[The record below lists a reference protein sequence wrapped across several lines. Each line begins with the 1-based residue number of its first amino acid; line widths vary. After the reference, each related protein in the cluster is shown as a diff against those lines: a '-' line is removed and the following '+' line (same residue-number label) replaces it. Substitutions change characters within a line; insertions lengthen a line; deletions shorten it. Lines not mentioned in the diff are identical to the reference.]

1 MPLSQEQILELSK
14 LQKML
19 RNLEKIEKNAKNDLQ
34 KERVAFDIERYRK
47 RMQEVSPEG
56 IPDNLEQTIRNVKA
70 RAEDPSKV
78 KHKIISQYP
87 VMKISPNSNDSE
99 INQIGTLINIM
110 DLEYIP
116 ILGDAHIK
124 FDYSHATERDT
135 VLKYME
141 NLRRNMKILV
151 ETVEEYAAA
160 DKQEFR
166 EQLSRMKN
174 KQSRIFIAESFD
186 TMTKFQEFLRAV
198 NADIHEGVNVIMN
211 MEEPLKFNP
220 RFEKATVLE
229 GRSIMEGLRE
239 FQEFVDETCDLIKLP
254 SFRK

>member
-1 MPLSQEQILELSK
+1 MPLSQEQIYELSK

-56 IPDNLEQTIRNVKA
+56 VPDNLEQTIRNVKA

-174 KQSRIFIAESFD
+174 KQSRIFIAESFE
-186 TMTKFQEFLRAV
+186 TMTKFQEFLKAV

>member
-1 MPLSQEQILELSK
+1 MALTQNDIQELSK

-19 RNLEKIEKNAKNDLQ
+19 RNLDKIEKSAKDTLQ
-34 KERVAFDIERYRK
+34 RERVAFDIERYRR

-56 IPDNLEQTIRNVKA
+56 IPENLEQTMQNAKLRAADPNNVKN
-70 RAEDPSKV
+70 KV
-78 KHKIISQYP
+78 ISQYP
-87 VMKISPNSNDSE
+87 VMKITPNSNDTE

-124 FDYSHATERDT
+124 FDYSHATERDS

-141 NLRRNMKILV
+141 NLRRNMKILI
-151 ETVEEYAAA
+151 ETIEEYSAA

-174 KQSRIFIAESFD
+174 KQSRIFIAESFE
-186 TMTKFQEFLRAV
+186 TLTKFQEFLRSV
-198 NADIHEGVNVIMN
+198 NDEIKQGNNVIMN
-211 MEEPLKFNP
+211 MEEPIKFNT
-220 RFEKATVLE
+220 RFEKATILE
-229 GRSIMEGLRE
+229 GKSIMEALRE
-239 FQEFVDETCDLIKLP
+239 FNTFVDEACDLIKLP
-254 SFRK
+254 SFRG

>member
-1 MPLSQEQILELSK
+1 MPLSQEQIMELSK

-19 RNLEKIEKNAKNDLQ
+19 RNLEKIERNAKNDLQ
-34 KERVAFDIERYRK
+34 KERVAYDIERYRK

-56 IPDNLEQTIRNVKA
+56 IPDNLEQTMRTAKV
-70 RAEDPSKV
+70 RAENPENL

-99 INQIGTLINIM
+99 INQIGTLVNII

-124 FDYSHATERDT
+124 FDYSHATERDS

-151 ETVEEYAAA
+151 ETIEEYAAA

-174 KQSRIFIAESFD
+174 KQSRIFIAEAFE
-186 TMTKFQEFLRAV
+186 TFTKFQDFLTAV
-198 NADIHEGVNVIMN
+198 NKEIKDGNNVIMN
-211 MEEPLKFNP
+211 MEDPMKFNP

-229 GRSIMEGLRE
+229 GKSIMECLRE
-239 FQEFVDETCDLIKLP
+239 FQEFVDESCDLIKLP
-254 SFRK
+254 SFKN

>member
-1 MPLSQEQILELSK
+1 MPLSQEQIMELSK

-19 RNLEKIEKNAKNDLQ
+19 KNLEKIERNAKNDLQ
-34 KERVAFDIERYRK
+34 KERVAFDIERYRR

-56 IPDNLEQTIRNVKA
+56 IPDNLEQTMRNAKT
-70 RAEDPSKV
+70 REENPENL

-87 VMKISPNSNDSE
+87 VMKVSPNSNDSE
-99 INQIGTLINIM
+99 INQIGTLVNIM

-116 ILGDAHIK
+116 ILGDGHIK
-124 FDYSHATERDT
+124 FDYSHATERDS

-174 KQSRIFIAESFD
+174 KQSRIFIAESFE
-186 TMTKFQEFLRAV
+186 TLGKFRDFLTAV
-198 NADIHEGVNVIMN
+198 NRDIKEGVNVIMN
-211 MEEPLKFNP
+211 MEEPIKFNP

-239 FQEFVDETCDLIKLP
+239 FQEFAEEACDLIRLP
-254 SFRK
+254 SFRG

>member
-19 RNLEKIEKNAKNDLQ
+19 RNLEKIERNAKNDLQ

-47 RMQEVSPEG
+47 RMQEVSPDG
-56 IPDNLEQTIRNVKA
+56 IPDNLEQTMRNVKA
-70 RAEDPSKV
+70 RAEDPTNV

-99 INQIGTLINIM
+99 INQIGTLVNIM

-141 NLRRNMKILV
+141 NLRRNMKILI

-174 KQSRIFIAESFD
+174 KQSRIFIAEAFE
-186 TMTKFQEFLRAV
+186 TMTKFQEFLKAV
-198 NADIHEGVNVIMN
+198 NADIQEGVNVIMN
-211 MEEPLKFNP
+211 NEEPIKFNP

-229 GRSIMEGLRE
+229 GRSIMEALRE
-239 FQEFVDETCDLIKLP
+239 FQEFMDESCDLIKLP

>member
-1 MPLSQEQILELSK
+1 MPLSQDDIQELTR

-19 RNLEKIEKNAKNDLQ
+19 KNLERIEKGAKNDLQ
-34 KERVAFDIERYRK
+34 KERVAFDIERYR
-47 RMQEVSPEG
+47 RRIQEVSPEG
-56 IPDNLEQTIRNVKA
+56 IPENLEQTMQNVKM
-70 RAEDPSKV
+70 RAADSDNV
-78 KHKIISQYP
+78 KHKVTSQYP
-87 VMKISPNSNDSE
+87 VMKITPNSNDTE

-141 NLRRNMKILV
+141 NLRRNMKILI
-151 ETVEEYAAA
+151 ETIEEYSAA

-174 KQSRIFIAESFD
+174 KQSRIFIAESFE
-186 TMTKFQEFLRAV
+186 TLSKFQEFLKSV
-198 NADIHEGVNVIMN
+198 NHEIREGNNVIMN
-211 MEEPLKFNP
+211 LEEPIKFNT
-220 RFEKATVLE
+220 RFEKATMLE
-229 GRSIMEGLRE
+229 GKSIMEGLRE
-239 FQEFVDETCDLIKLP
+239 FQQFVDEACELIKLP
-254 SFRK
+254 SFRT